1 MGKITRREFLRGG
14 AAVAAGLAASALVPA
29 LSGCGMQKPAPEAV
43 VPTTPP
49 TPEMT
54 PVPTFAPNA
63 VLYETT
69 VGMTNCYSAPGE
81 PADGFLGV
89 IPDGVQAEYLGE
101 NGEYTKL
108 ALPGGM
114 EVWVSS
120 WMIDPV
126 DPAAREKREK
136 AYLRER
142 TERPKYLELEK
153 RPLFTCAA
161 QQLECRSLPEDD
173 AHLVYMLTAGTQ
185 VTVYGREGDYY
196 LCKLPIGRF
205 VYAPLL

>member
-1 MGKITRREFLRGG
+1 MGKMTRREFLRGG
-14 AAVAAGLAASALVPA
+14 AAMAAGLAAAGLAP
-29 LSGCGMQKPAPEAV
+29 LLPGCGVQKPAAEVV

-54 PVPTFAPNA
+54 PVPSFAPDA

-89 IPDGVQAEYLGE
+89 IPDGVQAAFLGE
-101 NGEYTKL
+101 SGEYTKL

-126 DPAAREKREK
+126 DAEAKEKRDK

-142 TERPKYLELEK
+142 TERAKFLELEK

-161 QQLECRSLPEDD
+161 RQLECRSLPEED
-173 AHLVYMLTAGTQ
+173 AHLPERRGGMGST
-185 VTVYGREGDYY
+185 GR
-196 LCKLPIGRF
+196 
-205 VYAPLL
+205 